1 MRLTPMEYMLVCALR
16 GTKGGTWPEA
26 WLRPQAKAAANRL
39 RTRGLISRRLLK
51 LTKRGLTA
59 QVTNGHQG
67 GK

>member
-59 QVTNGHQG
+59 QVTNGERS
-67 GK
+67 